1 MISCLENLRGGSGNV
16 SGPQTVHSL
25 GGVGGPWEAGIT
37 LGSRALLGVGG
48 TCWRSLKVNPFLSQN
63 NIAVL
68 VLLWSNLTSRDIC
81 ARRWDGIF
89 RSLGCGRAGI
99 VHGLSEPQLCA
110 VLAVGRRCFH
120 CPPQLGHPW
129 WCVSFPWNGKMEWT
143 FPHVPSLAGVF
154 LPGAAPRSPAFHS
167 PLACPFYQHY
177 LPSLIPHC
185 RPEGDPW
192 WVFPSDGFL

>member
-1 MISCLENLRGGSGNV
+1 MVTFFSHPKSQVLWRPVAEKSSNLMISCLENLRGGSGNV

-81 ARRWDGIF
+81 ARR
-89 RSLGCGRAGI
+89 
-99 VHGLSEPQLCA
+99 
-110 VLAVGRRCFH
+110 
-120 CPPQLGHPW
+120 
-129 WCVSFPWNGKMEWT
+129 
-143 FPHVPSLAGVF
+143 
-154 LPGAAPRSPAFHS
+154 
-167 PLACPFYQHY
+167 
-177 LPSLIPHC
+177 
-185 RPEGDPW
+185 
-192 WVFPSDGFL
+192 